1 MQPNNKNTLRVYF
14 TFSARERKA
23 IYLIL
28 ILTTLFFLLPHL
40 FPYIIKPKEE
50 ILKDQVVL
58 PDKVSSS
65 INDRKKFGYGSYLKD
80 AQKETTSTKLFHF
93 DPNRANEEQWRKLG
107 VKEKTAQTI
116 LRYLQKGGRFRV
128 PEDLKKIWG
137 LSPEMAQRLIPYIL
151 IQDIRNDQSNF
162 RFVKDSFGNNLSFNK
177 QTIDINTA
185 IQEQWEG
192 LKGIGPGLA
201 SRIIKFREKLGG
213 FISIDQVKETYGL
226 PDSTFQQIRVKLVYN
241 EKSVTQLNINELSLE
256 QLATHPYI
264 RYKAARA
271 IISYREQ
278 HGRYQSLRELEN
290 IESIAP
296 ETLHKMEKYLTTD

>member
-1 MQPNNKNTLRVYF
+1 
-14 TFSARERKA
+14 AE
-23 IYLIL
+23 
-28 ILTTLFFLLPHL
+28 
-40 FPYIIKPKEE
+40 
-50 ILKDQVVL
+50 
-58 PDKVSSS
+58 
-65 INDRKKFGYGSYLKD
+65 
-80 AQKETTSTKLFHF
+80 
-93 DPNRANEEQWRKLG
+93 
-107 VKEKTAQTI
+107 
-116 LRYLQKGGRFRV
+116 
-128 PEDLKKIWG
+128 
-137 LSPEMAQRLIPYIL
+137 RLIPYII
-151 IQDIRNDQSNF
+151 IQDIMKDQSNF